1 MIPKG
6 YVCLRRS
13 HSDAFLG
20 NWNACKIIYMKPY
33 KRQCNSLSLTM
44 GPVVASLA
52 MYATHRILQRLVAG
66 QLFRKGIPRKIRRL
80 VSMMMEYEVLADVFS
95 EFMEELMTVLTN
107 TV

>member
-6 YVCLRRS
+6 YVCLRQS
-13 HSDAFLG
+13 HNDAIFG
-20 NWNACKIIYMKPY
+20 DWNACKIIYTKPY

-52 MYATHRILQRLVAG
+52 MYATHRMLKRLVAG
-66 QLFRKGIPRKIRRL
+66 QLFRKGIPRKFRRL
-80 VSMMMEYEVLADVFS
+80 LSMMMEYEVLADVFS

-107 TV
+107 TI